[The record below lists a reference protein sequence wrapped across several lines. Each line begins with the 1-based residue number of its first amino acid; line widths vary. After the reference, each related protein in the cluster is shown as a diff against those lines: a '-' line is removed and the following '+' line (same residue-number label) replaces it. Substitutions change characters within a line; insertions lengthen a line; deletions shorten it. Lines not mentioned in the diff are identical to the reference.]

1 VSNPYAAAATSSD
14 IVLIELLA
22 HHAVAME
29 NATYSAATV
38 MVDADNPVP
47 PEAAAPAATLKRHL
61 ATILKAKA
69 LKINKFLNSF
79 SLSLIPTKMGKSME
93 MKLNQERTPQW
104 RTYE

>member
-1 VSNPYAAAATSSD
+1 MSNPYAVAAISSD

-38 MVDADNPVP
+38 LVDADNVP
-47 PEAAAPAATLKRHL
+47 SEEAATAATLKRHL

-69 LKINKFLNSF
+69 LKINKFLSIF

-93 MKLNQERTPQW
+93 KKLNQEITPQW

>member
-1 VSNPYAAAATSSD
+1 VSNPYAVAATSSD

-22 HHAVAME
+22 HHAVVME

-38 MVDADNPVP
+38 LVDADNPVP
-47 PEAAAPAATLKRHL
+47 SVPAAATLKRHL

-69 LKINKFLNSF
+69 LPVHKFLNNF

-93 MKLNQERTPQW
+93 KKLNREITPQW
-104 RTYE
+104 RAYK

>member
-1 VSNPYAAAATSSD
+1 MSKPYAVKTTVD
-14 IVLIELLA
+14 IVLMELEA

-38 MVDADNPVP
+38 LVDADNPVP

-69 LKINKFLNSF
+69 LKINKFLSIF
-79 SLSLIPTKMGKSME
+79 SMSLIPTKMGKSME
-93 MKLNQERTPQW
+93 KKLNKEITPQW

>member
-1 VSNPYAAAATSSD
+1 MACSSD
-14 IVLIELLA
+14 IVLMELKA

-29 NATYSAATV
+29 NATYSAASV
-38 MVDADNPVP
+38 LVDADNVP
-47 PEAAAPAATLKRHL
+47 PEAAATAATLKRHL

-69 LKINKFLNSF
+69 LKINKFLSIF

-93 MKLNQERTPQW
+93 KKLNQEITPQW